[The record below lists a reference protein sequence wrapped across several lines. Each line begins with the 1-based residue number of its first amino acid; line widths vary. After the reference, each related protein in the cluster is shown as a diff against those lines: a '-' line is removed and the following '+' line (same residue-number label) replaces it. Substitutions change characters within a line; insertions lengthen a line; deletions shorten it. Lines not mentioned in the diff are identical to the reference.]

1 MNGIPETKSRKR
13 LIRLTAVE
21 LEMPMRLC
29 NIAISFS
36 IRPLIDIRIRL
47 LIWFFVEYSRHYK
60 HHCIRHLKSAQIQTL
75 F

>member
-1 MNGIPETKSRKR
+1 MNEIPETKSRKC

-21 LEMPMRLC
+21 LEMRLY
-29 NIAISFS
+29 NILISFS
-36 IRPLIDIRIRL
+36 ILPLIDIRIRL
-47 LIWFFVEYSRHYK
+47 LIWFFVEYSRHYR